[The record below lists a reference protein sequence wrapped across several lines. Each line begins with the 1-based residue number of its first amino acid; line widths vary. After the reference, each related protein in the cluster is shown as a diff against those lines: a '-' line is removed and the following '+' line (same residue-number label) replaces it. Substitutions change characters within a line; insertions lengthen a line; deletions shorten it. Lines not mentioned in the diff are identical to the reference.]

1 MGVSGS
7 SWCLLGLKNLG
18 DSQSPDEWQD
28 HAHARAAD
36 SLLEYYVN
44 SGFSS
49 SPDAWNWFAT
59 GKWRSG
65 SKEGLWLRSQPIPQS
80 IRKRSEARID
90 YYSTPVLYIKSPC
103 QKNGGF
109 WHSLKGQIKMV
120 HNSSNYHCH

>member
-49 SPDAWNWFAT
+49 SPDASWNWFAT
-59 GKWRSG
+59 TLQLAGCCLKSLANGEVVLKKVSGREANQFHKASGKDE
-65 SKEGLWLRSQPIPQS
+65 KPELTI
-80 IRKRSEARID
+80 I
-90 YYSTPVLYIKSPC
+90 VLQYC
-103 QKNGGF
+103 
-109 WHSLKGQIKMV
+109 M
-120 HNSSNYHCH
+120 